1 LTMDRDEGPYR
12 PFIIKTV
19 ASMEALA
26 GLGEFFLGIG
36 LVALSD
42 LIPKGDLSISHLGT
56 SGIQIYGYS
65 SIVLGILSFLVSGG
79 VWSLTNFGRRIALG
93 AMVVGLFVPI
103 FVAGVLG
110 QLTFFFNLIVYPLVI
125 YYLMREETR
134 KLYK

>member
-1 LTMDRDEGPYR
+1 MAMDHDEGPYR

-26 GLGEFFLGIG
+26 GLGEFFFGIG

-56 SGIQIYGYS
+56 GMIQIYGYS
-65 SIVLGILSFLVSGG
+65 SIVLGILSVLVSGG
-79 VWSLTNFGRRIALG
+79 VWSLSNLGRRIALG
-93 AMVVGLFVPI
+93 AMVIGLFVPI

-110 QLTFFFNLIVYPLVI
+110 QQTFFFNLIVYPLVI